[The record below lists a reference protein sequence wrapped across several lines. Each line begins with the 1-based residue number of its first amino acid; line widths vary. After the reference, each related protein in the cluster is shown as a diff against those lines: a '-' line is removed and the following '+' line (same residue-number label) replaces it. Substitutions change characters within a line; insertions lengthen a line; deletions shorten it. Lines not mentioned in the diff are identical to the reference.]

1 MKNKY
6 VLHEMQAKLGVLFVD
21 VQGKTSSGPTAML
34 ESGSGLNLFKVF
46 FYMKVFDFVR
56 QMVFPGFRERSQV
69 ERICSEEAKDEE
81 RPFPGHKGVQGMACH
96 SPETYS
102 SMVLLP

>member
-1 MKNKY
+1 MFFSLMFK
-6 VLHEMQAKLGVLFVD
+6 AKLPVAQRLCLKVVLASICLR
-21 VQGKTSSGPTAML
+21 SS
-34 ESGSGLNLFKVF
+34 SI
-46 FYMKVFDFVR
+46 MKVFDFVR